1 MLGDTFRLIS
11 FLFGIKSTYLPL
23 PRRFCGGR
31 MERYSWFEIYRAA
44 LLELDTSKIPERL
57 MLARE
62 KLKQRMQM
70 AGLMVMSSKQLT
82 RSITC
87 TRLN

>member
-11 FLFGIKSTYLPL
+11 FLLGIQSRYFPS
-23 PRRFCGGR
+23 PAAASVGGG
-31 MERYSWFEIYRAA
+31 MKHYSWFEIYRAA
-44 LLELDTSKIPERL
+44 MVELDSSKIPERL

-70 AGLMVMSSKQLT
+70 AGLDDDEQQADCG
-82 RSITC
+82 RAQ
-87 TRLN
+87 